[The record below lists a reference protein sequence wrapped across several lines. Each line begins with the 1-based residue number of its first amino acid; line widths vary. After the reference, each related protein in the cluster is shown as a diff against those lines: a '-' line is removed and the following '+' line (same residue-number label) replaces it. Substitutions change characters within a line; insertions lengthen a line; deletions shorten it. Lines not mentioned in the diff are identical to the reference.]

1 MFIRN
6 SIRLLKMDTGYE
18 SKQVVYLKL
27 QFPTESSYQDARKVG
42 VLHQIVARL
51 GALPEV
57 EEVTISNP
65 PYGGSRLASV
75 SLNGERP
82 SIQDSGPKIAYSYVQ
97 ANYFKTLK
105 IPMISGVSFP
115 STADDGSSLVIL
127 SATAAKKLWDTENP
141 IGRNIRLGTA
151 LHTRDH
157 DQLSP
162 DGRTYQVVGVAG
174 DTLGASIDG
183 SDAAQIYLL
192 APTNQPQEYSVL
204 IRTKVDSTE
213 LIRVMGPVISSIDPN
228 VVAYA
233 STLEDMLHLTPRFT
247 VSSVSSA
254 IAVTVGILGLLL
266 ASMGI
271 YGTVSY
277 IVVQRTREVG
287 IRMALGAQKID
298 VLLLML
304 RECSRPVLAG
314 LFVGMG
320 LALGVCYLLRGVLSG
335 LSGADSLIF
344 VAVSL
349 LFLAIALFAAY
360 VPSRRAMRVD
370 PVVALR
376 YE

>member
-1 MFIRN
+1 M
-6 SIRLLKMDTGYE
+6 
-18 SKQVVYLKL
+18 
-27 QFPTESSYQDARKVG
+27 
-42 VLHQIVARL
+42 
-51 GALPEV
+51 
-57 EEVTISNP
+57 
-65 PYGGSRLASV
+65 
-75 SLNGERP
+75 
-82 SIQDSGPKIAYSYVQ
+82 
-97 ANYFKTLK
+97 
-105 IPMISGVSFP
+105 
-115 STADDGSSLVIL
+115 
-127 SATAAKKLWDTENP
+127 
-141 IGRNIRLGTA
+141 
-151 LHTRDH
+151 
-157 DQLSP
+157 
-162 DGRTYQVVGVAG
+162 
-174 DTLGASIDG
+174 
-183 SDAAQIYLL
+183 
-192 APTNQPQEYSVL
+192 L

-254 IAVTVGILGLLL
+254 IAVTVGLLGLLL

-287 IRMALGAQKID
+287 IRMALGAQKVD

-349 LFLAIALFAAY
+349 SLVLGNCT
-360 VPSRRAMRVD
+360 
-370 PVVALR
+370 LR
-376 YE
+376 CLCPIQAGDAR